1 MNYSILSLCSLIG
14 SIALFI
20 YGIKLLGQSFQK
32 LSGEKVRKI
41 FNKLSSN
48 RLSNMMTGC
57 IVSSGVQTSSA
68 FSVMLVSFVNAG
80 IISLIQAISVIMGAN
95 IGNTI
100 KIWIITLIGFNTE
113 FGIVAMVLIALTF
126 PLIFSRKIKR
136 QTWGELIL
144 GVSLLFLGL
153 NLIQMFI
160 PTINE
165 NPVIYQYISSLSTH
179 GFTSVLLFFFIGILI
194 TTLIRSSSAVVV
206 FIVVL
211 AYYNWISFPV
221 AAAMILGANLGTTIT
236 PNLAVRDANVHAKRV
251 AFSNTIINII
261 GVVWALLIFR
271 WSLSGIDQ
279 LTINI
284 WGSSPNIDLLAIPF
298 ALALYHSAYNLVNTF
313 LLLGFSSFIAV
324 LSEKI
329 FIPKSASDEEFQL
342 KFISTGFSLSEFSL
356 LEVQKELPNFVKFC
370 KKMFDLVPLLLLE
383 KNKDNYDSLL
393 NLIKTYEDKSDDIDK
408 EIADYLKK
416 VSLGELSEKGAKKL
430 NSMLRISKE
439 IESISDCSYHMAN
452 RINMK
457 NDQNAW
463 FAQELRNNLKKM
475 FDMLN
480 VTFDQTLENLQG
492 DYDHV
497 SIEKAQLHELQIN
510 KLRNELLND
519 HLTKVNDNEYSYQS
533 SLAYFDLVST
543 CEKIGDH
550 LFNINEAI
558 VGLK

>member
-1 MNYSILSLCSLIG
+1 MNYSILNLCSLIG

>member
-1 MNYSILSLCSLIG
+1 MNYSILSLFSLIG

-48 RLSNMMTGC
+48 RLSNMLTGC
-57 IVSSGVQTSSA
+57 LVSSGVQTSSA

-113 FGIVAMVLIALTF
+113 FGIVAMVLIAFTF
-126 PLIFSRKIKR
+126 PLVFSRKIKR

-144 GVSLLFLGL
+144 GISLLFLGL

-165 NPVIYQYISSLSTH
+165 NPAIYHDISSLCTH

-194 TTLIRSSSAVVV
+194 TILIRSSNAIIV
-206 FIVVL
+206 FIIVL
-211 AYYNWISFPV
+211 AYYNWISFPI
-221 AAAMILGANLGTTIT
+221 AAAMILGSNLGTTIT
-236 PNLAVRDANVHAKRV
+236 PNLVVRDANVHAKRV

-271 WSLSGIDQ
+271 WSIKGIDQ

-284 WGSSPNIDLLAIPF
+284 WGSSPHIDLLAIPF
-298 ALALYHSAYNLVNTF
+298 ALALYHSAYNLINTF
-313 LLLGFSSFIAV
+313 LLLGFSPFVAV

-329 FIPKSASDEEFQL
+329 FIPKNSSDQEFQL

-356 LEVQKELPNFVKFC
+356 LEVQKELPNFVRLC

-383 KNKDNYDSLL
+383 KNKDNYDSLF

-416 VSLGELSEKGAKKL
+416 VSLGELSEKGTKKL

-463 FAQELRNNLKKM
+463 FVQELRNNLKKM

-480 VTFDQTLENLQG
+480 VTLDQTLENLQG

-497 SIEKAQLHELQIN
+497 SIEKAQLLELQIN
-510 KLRNELLND
+510 KLRNELLNE
-519 HLTKVNDNEYSYQS
+519 HLTKANDNEYSYQS

>member
-1 MNYSILSLCSLIG
+1 
-14 SIALFI
+14 
-20 YGIKLLGQSFQK
+20 
-32 LSGEKVRKI
+32 
-41 FNKLSSN
+41 
-48 RLSNMMTGC
+48 
-57 IVSSGVQTSSA
+57 
-68 FSVMLVSFVNAG
+68 
-80 IISLIQAISVIMGAN
+80 
-95 IGNTI
+95 
-100 KIWIITLIGFNTE
+100 
-113 FGIVAMVLIALTF
+113 
-126 PLIFSRKIKR
+126 
-136 QTWGELIL
+136 
-144 GVSLLFLGL
+144 
-153 NLIQMFI
+153 
-160 PTINE
+160 
-165 NPVIYQYISSLSTH
+165 
-179 GFTSVLLFFFIGILI
+179 
-194 TTLIRSSSAVVV
+194 
-206 FIVVL
+206 
-211 AYYNWISFPV
+211 
-221 AAAMILGANLGTTIT
+221 
-236 PNLAVRDANVHAKRV
+236 
-251 AFSNTIINII
+251 
-261 GVVWALLIFR
+261 VWALLIFR

-313 LLLGFSSFIAV
+313 LLLGFSPFIAV

-497 SIEKAQLHELQIN
+497 SIEKAQLLELQIN

-519 HLTKVNDNEYSYQS
+519 HLTKANDNEYSYQS

-550 LFNINEAI
+550 LFNINEAV